1 MLGVPLVYKKEPAT
15 HHNTVHIEAQH
26 VYVDASPRA
35 IALML
40 HSLPCG
46 CPTMPHLLVTH
57 TLFWSDSGHQLVY
70 QVRNEL
76 SERLGELSER
86 LGEL

>member
-1 MLGVPLVYKKEPAT
+1 MLGDPLVYKKEPAT
-15 HHNTVHIEAQH
+15 HIEAQH

-76 SERLGELSER
+76 SERLGEL
-86 LGEL
+86 